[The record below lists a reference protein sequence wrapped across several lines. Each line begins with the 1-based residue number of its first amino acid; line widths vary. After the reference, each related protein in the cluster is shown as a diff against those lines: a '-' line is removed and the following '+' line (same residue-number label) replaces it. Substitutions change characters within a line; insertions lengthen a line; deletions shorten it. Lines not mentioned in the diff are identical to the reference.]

1 MEIIV
6 GKTSGFCN
14 GVSYAVNCA
23 YKEVENNSLVYC
35 LGELVHNERVVS
47 ELQDKGMIFVS
58 NIEEV
63 LDNSK
68 MIIRAHGEVKDT
80 YERAKE
86 KNLELIDLTCGRI
99 QIIKKKIA
107 KNKDVCF
114 IVIIGKKKHP
124 EALGM
129 LSFAGDNA
137 IIIED
142 SNDIDKFIK
151 MINKTGLRDVFV
163 VSQTTFNGEK
173 FDNLVEELKKNS
185 KFNFLVDKTICEA
198 TSNRQKETM
207 ELSSLVDV
215 MIIVGGLKSSNTKEL
230 EVIAKNNLDKV
241 YLVQDYHGLEDIFID
256 KNSKIGIMAGAS
268 TPDSIVL
275 EIIDYLNN
283 LEDYSE

>member
-14 GVSYAVNCA
+14 GVSYAVNRA
-23 YKEVENNSLVYC
+23 YKEVENDSLVYC

-47 ELQDKGMIFVS
+47 ELQDKGMNFVS
-58 NIEEV
+58 DIEEV
-63 LDNSK
+63 PDNSK
-68 MIIRAHGEVKDT
+68 MIIRAHGEVKTT
-80 YERAKE
+80 YDRAKE

-107 KNKDVCF
+107 KNKDDCF

-129 LSFAGDNA
+129 LSFAGSNA
-137 IIIED
+137 VIIED
-142 SNDIDKFIK
+142 SSDIDKFIN
-151 MINKTGLRDVFV
+151 MINKTNLRDVFV

-173 FDNLVEELKKNS
+173 FDILVEELKKNN
-185 KFNFLVDKTICEA
+185 KFKFLVDKTICEA

-207 ELSSLVDV
+207 ELSSCVDV

-230 EVIAKNNLDKV
+230 EVIAKSNLDNV
-241 YLVQDYHGLEDIFID
+241 YLVQDYHGLEDIIID
-256 KNSKIGIMAGAS
+256 KNSKVGIMAGAS

-283 LEDYSE
+283 LED